1 LETDEL
7 AEGTKERVPAE
18 EEDPREAP
26 HEPLR
31 LPVAGG
37 ESWERG
43 VADHR
48 LEERERERERGRRQ
62 RSGGGGG

>member
-37 ESWERG
+37 ES
-43 VADHR
+43 
-48 LEERERERERGRRQ
+48 
-62 RSGGGGG
+62 